1 MVADSERQRIA
12 RLTPLAD
19 VLASFDIG
27 VAAVEPREV
36 AVAEALGKTIAAEIA
51 APFVVPYDSEWVF
64 VEGQDGSA
72 NLAQWAGIT
81 GGQVITWDALDAPT
95 EIIEGDAGR
104 RVNPGLWLVLVFVV
118 LWPVEIALRRRF
130 LPWA

>member
-1 MVADSERQRIA
+1 MVADSEMQRIA

-51 APFVVPYDSEWVF
+51 APSSRPDAAAIDS
-64 VEGQDGSA
+64 SR
-72 NLAQWAGIT
+72 AGT
-81 GGQVITWDALDAPT
+81 D
-95 EIIEGDAGR
+95 
-104 RVNPGLWLVLVFVV
+104 
-118 LWPVEIALRRRF
+118 
-130 LPWA
+130 